1 MQDDELRNIAK
12 QFMESFIQSRPRAN
26 MMHDRRMANR
36 KPAEIMVLY
45 CISRHVQDDSEG
57 MMVSEISGK
66 LSVTSPTVTQHINS
80 LESQGFVERHADP
93 ADRRIV
99 RVRLTEQGHK
109 YIQRI
114 NEARLQMF
122 VGLVEHLGKEESVR
136 FIETMKKASEY
147 MLKQQ
152 ETYMRNMMAD
162 GDEGP

>member
-1 MQDDELRNIAK
+1 MVNDHK
-12 QFMESFIQSRPRAN
+12 
-26 MMHDRRMANR
+26 MANR

-45 CISRHVQDDSEG
+45 CISMHVQDASQG

-66 LSVTSPTVTQHINS
+66 LNVTSPTVTQHINS
-80 LESQGFVERHADP
+80 LETQGFVERHADP

-99 RVRLTEQGHK
+99 RVRLTEQGNKH
-109 YIQRI
+109 IQRI

-147 MLKQQ
+147 MLKQR
-152 ETYMRNMMAD
+152 EIHMRNMMAD
-162 GDEGP
+162 GDESL